1 MTRIGLDDIQNLCTD
16 KVRFNNPTL
25 RKKVIAGYAGF
36 DYINQHFDACKSK
49 TGVLNKPEKSRNMI
63 AAPKGYDSKEKHLGE
78 HTLIS
83 S

>member
-1 MTRIGLDDIQNLCTD
+1 MARNGLDDMYS
-16 KVRFNNPTL
+16 FNKTHAPT
-25 RKKVIAGYAGF
+25 GF